1 MIKPLSELRR
11 RLYLMMSV
19 LAFIALIP
27 IILLYSEGYR
37 LGDAFSLVETGGIY
51 VRSDVA
57 DTSLY
62 VNGALKK
69 ETGLLIRNSFID
81 DLRPGMY
88 EIRVEKDGYRSWVKR
103 VRVDENLVT
112 DVNHL
117 PVLTEIASTTV
128 RRYLPATSTEATPVR
143 DPRHAE
149 LVRLFAS
156 STATTTP
163 KAVVGKSPTSTAS
176 TTALDPRTL
185 MPGFRDHRGIYAWIE
200 RGRVTMTWPGSYE
213 RTPYFFCQGKECI
226 ATSTLALPEEIVA
239 FEWLPSQAD
248 GLVVVTES
256 GAYVVDA
263 DVRSAPN
270 VYPIVSGKNI
280 KILVDG
286 ADIIFKIDDEF
297 VVAEI

>member
-128 RRYLPATSTEATPVR
+128 RRFLPATTTDATPVR
-143 DPRHAE
+143 DPRHIE
-149 LVRLFAS
+149 LAQLFAS
-156 STATTTP
+156 STATTT
-163 KAVVGKSPTSTAS
+163 
-176 TTALDPRTL
+176 
-185 MPGFRDHRGIYAWIE
+185 
-200 RGRVTMTWPGSYE
+200 
-213 RTPYFFCQGKECI
+213 
-226 ATSTLALPEEIVA
+226 ATSTMA
-239 FEWLPSQAD
+239 FP
-248 GLVVVTES
+248 
-256 GAYVVDA
+256 
-263 DVRSAPN
+263 
-270 VYPIVSGKNI
+270 PI
-280 KILVDG
+280 
-286 ADIIFKIDDEF
+286 
-297 VVAEI
+297 